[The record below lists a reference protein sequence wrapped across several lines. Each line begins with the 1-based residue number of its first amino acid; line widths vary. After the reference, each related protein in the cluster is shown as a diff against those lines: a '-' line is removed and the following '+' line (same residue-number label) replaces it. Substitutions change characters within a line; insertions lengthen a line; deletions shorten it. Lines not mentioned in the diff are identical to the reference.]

1 MNSLGMI
8 SIRNTKKNPSPM
20 KLIITEFIRY
30 SRLYMITLVPT
41 KHIIPHINGNK
52 YKKEFSIATL
62 VVMIYIYNKDWLENQ
77 DKN

>member
-1 MNSLGMI
+1 MI
-8 SIRNTKKNPSPM
+8 SIRNTKKNPSPI

-30 SRLYMITLVPT
+30 SRLYKITIAPI
-41 KHIIPHINGNK
+41 KQIIPHTKGNK
-52 YKKEFSIATL
+52 YKKESSTATL